1 MNGIEPFHVYHPDP
15 EEATFQSWH
24 DYRYHEVSDVRN
36 DKSIALLERVG
47 MRRDGHLLENYMC
60 KRRWMDGSIIT
71 NSKK

>member
-36 DKSIALLERVG
+36 DKSIALLERGDETRRPFVG
-47 MRRDGHLLENYMC
+47 KLHV
-60 KRRWMDGSIIT
+60 
-71 NSKK
+71 